1 MKIALCFLVYNKIEC
16 EKIWE
21 TWLNGNEDKV
31 SIYIHSK
38 YPFSTESPL
47 FKRLAIHVETIPTE
61 WGGWGL
67 VEATGI
73 LFRSA
78 LEDPTNERFILLSDK
93 CIPVKKFDYTYNFLK
108 GNNKSYIFES
118 PQFLRFPKYN
128 KLLEFT
134 ENYKIAKHAQWI
146 NLIRVHAQEL
156 ISNLYNIEMM
166 YKNVHVPDESWA
178 LTWLNMKNM
187 GGVCNN
193 YESTY
198 KFWKNGGGDN
208 PETFNKISLADL
220 RKIILGP
227 HLFARKF
234 VSGSKLSDNGG
245 ESLIEVMC
253 KLLKT

>member
-1 MKIALCFLVYNKIEC
+1 M
-16 EKIWE
+16 
-21 TWLNGNEDKV
+21 

-38 YPFSTESPL
+38 HIFLTESPL
-47 FKRLAIHVETIPTE
+47 FKRLAILVETIPTE

-67 VEATGI
+67 VEATGA

-93 CIPVKKFDYTYNFLK
+93 CIPVKKFDYTYNFLNS
-108 GNNKSYIFES
+108 NNKSYIFES
-118 PQFLRFPKYN
+118 EPSTRFPRYN

-134 ENYKIAKHAQWI
+134 EKHNITKHEQWI
-146 NLIRVHAQEL
+146 ILIRAHAHEL
-156 ISNLYNIEMM
+156 ISNLYNIEIM
-166 YKNVHVPDESWA
+166 YKNAFVPDESWA
-178 LTWLNMKNM
+178 LTWLNMKNIV

-193 YESTY
+193 YKSTY
-198 KFWKNGGGDN
+198 TLWKDGIH
-208 PETFNKISLADL
+208 PETFTKISLGFL
-220 RKIILGP
+220 RTIILGP

-245 ESLIEVMC
+245 NSLTEIMC

>member
-1 MKIALCFLVYNKIEC
+1 M
-16 EKIWE
+16 
-21 TWLNGNEDKV
+21 

-38 YPFSTESPL
+38 HPFLAESPL
-47 FKRLAIHVETIPTE
+47 FKRLAIHVETIPTK
-61 WGGWGL
+61 WSGWSL
-67 VEATGI
+67 VEATAS

-78 LEDPTNERFILLSDK
+78 LTDPTNEQFILLSDK

-118 PQFLRFPKYN
+118 QKSIRFPIYN

-134 ENYKIAKHAQWI
+134 EKYNIAKHSQWI
-146 NLIRVHAQEL
+146 NLIRVHAEEL
-156 ISNLYNIEMM
+156 ISSLYNIEVM
-166 YKNVHVPDESWA
+166 YKNVDVPDESWA

-187 GGVCNN
+187 GENVCNN

-198 KFWKNGGGDN
+198 KFWKDGGGDH
-208 PETFNKISLADL
+208 PETFTKISLANL
-220 RKIILGP
+220 TKIILGP

-234 VSGSKLSDNGG
+234 VSGSKLSDNGE

-253 KLLKT
+253 KILKA